1 MSPSASGS
9 PVEEGEPPWVPRVLD
24 FWFCELDPASWFNG
38 DAALDLRIREQF
50 GALHALIASGTAQRL
65 EGARPLLAAII
76 VTDQFARN
84 MFRGSPAA
92 FSTDALARTLSERV
106 IARGLDRQMT
116 PAERY
121 FAYLPFEHSE
131 NREHQA
137 LAVRLIE
144 PLGDASWTFHA
155 RRHEEVVSRFGRFPH
170 RNDILGR
177 TSTEDELAYLAEHGT
192 P

>member
-1 MSPSASGS
+1 MSPSDSGG
-9 PVEEGEPPWVPRVLD
+9 PAGKGEPPWVARVLD
-24 FWFCELDPASWFNG
+24 FWFRELDPDSWFHG
-38 DAALDLRIREQF
+38 AAALDLCIREEF
-50 GALHALIASGTAQRL
+50 GALHALIASGTAQGL
-65 EGARPLLAAII
+65 DGARPLLAAIL
-76 VTDQFARN
+76 VADQFPRN

-106 IARGLDRQMT
+106 IARGLDLQMT
-116 PAERY
+116 PAQRY

-144 PLGDASWTFHA
+144 ALGDATWTFHA

-170 RNDILGR
+170 RNHILGR
-177 TSTEDELAYLAEHGT
+177 TSTEDELAYLAQQGA